1 MKRQPVAVFK
11 FLLYLIL
18 TQLSLAIVSPETTR
32 LKYST
37 NLLVMPIL
45 DGYYYSFDSYRKVK
59 KYLLILIVALA
70 SSNILMAQNKEL
82 DAIRNL
88 QEFVNAAK
96 KEDWKQAKQ
105 KNGITIITRKL
116 ELFDTINVRELM
128 VKFMVS
134 GSIDSI
140 LSMIK
145 HPDKL
150 KTWNYGIKKAKILK
164 EMDTNWILHT
174 VYKIPF
180 PFSQQDLVASYSIG
194 KRKDV
199 IVISSKSTPDFIKP
213 IKGITREGYNLSQ
226 WLLIPRNNGRFE
238 IKFSAISITNS
249 KIPRWIKD
257 PLIQRM
263 LLKSFGEFKNGF
275 P

>member
-1 MKRQPVAVFK
+1 MNK
-11 FLLYLIL
+11 F
-18 TQLSLAIVSPETTR
+18 
-32 LKYST
+32 
-37 NLLVMPIL
+37 
-45 DGYYYSFDSYRKVK
+45 
-59 KYLLILIVALA
+59 LLILIIALT
-70 SSNILMAQNKEL
+70 SSNIFIAQNKEL

-88 QEFVNAAK
+88 QEFVSAAK
-96 KEDWKQAKQ
+96 KEDWKKAKH
-105 KNGITIITRKL
+105 KNGITIIYRKL

-128 VKFMVS
+128 VKFIVS
-134 GSIDSI
+134 GTIDSI

-145 HPDKL
+145 QPENV
-150 KTWNYGIKKAKILK
+150 KTWNYGIKNAEILK

-180 PFSQQDLVASYSIG
+180 PFSQQDLVASYSKE

-199 IVISSKSTPDFIKP
+199 IAISSKSSPDFIEP
-213 IKGITREGYNLSQ
+213 LKGITREGYNLSQ
-226 WLLIPRNNGRFE
+226 WLLIPRNNGLFE
-238 IKFSAISITNS
+238 IKFSVISITNS

-263 LLKSFGEFKNGF
+263 LLKSFDKFKNSF